1 MKSQVLAAWAAMA
14 LPGAPGRT
22 LERAQTSMRKF
33 KPPRSMRYL
42 KNVPP
47 KTLKALWLG
56 LLSLG
61 LYALLFMNER
71 LVLELSVKYWW
82 SFLVPTAIAFVFSFA
97 HGAFTGA
104 FWDAVGL
111 KPKTTKKS

>member
-1 MKSQVLAAWAAMA
+1 MKSQIAAARAAMA
-14 LPGAPGRT
+14 LPDGPVRM
-22 LERAQTSMRKF
+22 LERTQSSMRKF
-33 KPPRSMRYL
+33 KPPRSMRYFNKL
-42 KNVPP
+42 PP
-47 KTLKALWLG
+47 KTLRALWLG

-61 LYALLFMNER
+61 LYVLLFLNER
-71 LVLELSVKYWW
+71 AVLELSVKYWW

-111 KPKTTKKS
+111 KPKSTKKP